1 MEVIYNFNG
10 GYFDYKDEVKRKFYL
25 DLYNFVK
32 EKDPKIVAD
41 LSFSSFSTS

>member
-25 DLYNFVK
+25 DLY
-32 EKDPKIVAD
+32 I
-41 LSFSSFSTS
+41 L